1 VTRFTLASKLACNT
15 AAVTFTPH
23 SSLERV
29 LTLDCPA
36 AEKAYRAV
44 LDSIV
49 SGTIPAGTLLTEGNV
64 AEAIGMSRTPVREAF
79 LRLST
84 EGLLDLYPK
93 RGAIVTAPHSAEVDE
108 LLQVRAMFEKQA
120 VAWMAAGSVPEG
132 LEATLHGHLEAQAGA
147 ADSLE
152 FARRDR
158 ALHEAIVAAGG
169 NSIADGLFA
178 QTGPR
183 LLRYWHLAAEGGE
196 RHERLAAEHGGLV
209 DLVLAADA
217 PGFAA
222 ALDAHLAGARA

>member
-1 VTRFTLASKLACNT
+1 
-15 AAVTFTPH
+15 VTFTPH
-23 SSLERV
+23 PSLERV
-29 LTLDCPA
+29 LGLEGPA
-36 AEKAYRAV
+36 ADKAYRAV

-49 SGTIPAGTLLTEGNV
+49 GGRVPAGTLLTEGQV

-93 RGAIVTAPHSAEVDE
+93 RGAVVTAPHGAEVDE
-108 LLQVRAMFEKQA
+108 LLAVRAMFEKQA
-120 VAWMAAGSVPEG
+120 VAWMAAGTVPAG
-132 LEATLHGHLEAQAGA
+132 LEATLRGHLDAQAGA

-152 FARRDR
+152 FARSDR
-158 ALHEAIVAAGG
+158 ALHEAIVAAAG
-169 NSIADGLFA
+169 NSIAAGLFA

-183 LLRYWHLAAEGGE
+183 LLRYWHEPAERPE
-196 RHERLAAEHGGLV
+196 SRERLAAEHGELV

-222 ALDAHLAGARA
+222 ALDAHLAGVRAEAVRR